1 MVKYV
6 VRPALP
12 SGCEEKAGNCGAIAA
27 KGSLNLG
34 GYGVELAFK
43 NMEYKAMDD
52 SSIKKGVT
60 LEDPRTEDLSQEV
73 RGFIFSKILVPH
85 SAIRKLLSTVS
96 PLESDMFPVDFRS
109 IHVHYLNNLEE
120 DAMYKQ
126 WWSNINE
133 ILMPVFPG
141 QLRYIRKNLFH
152 AVYVVDL
159 ATSYGL
165 EARGPRRRTGLELP
179 SRDKVVSEQYVIAGS
194 SPLLFLAVDKGE
206 GWPRGPGQRGPRRCT
221 GLELTSRDNVVSEQA
236 PDDPNNAK
244 RPNETGV
251 GKVPI
256 TIRVLWNRV
265 EESVR
270 PQWDIGIQGL
280 LNPTSDKKG
289 VDPRDKCGLS
299 CSLFYSEKWLQ
310 EGEGRVPLHID
321 GEVSIERIKCFRRI
335 FSNEDER
342 IRANDEFA
350 NFSLKSGAFADPD
363 SIGSMYVTD
372 PRKWWACFG
381 SNAPLLQRCWESFM
395 VLLVAYS
402 AWVYPFEVAFLNSSR
417 NKRLYIADNIVDL
430 FFAIDIVLTFFVAY
444 IDSRTQLLVLDRR
457 KISIRLEKDIRFSY
471 FWIRCARLLSVT
483 LFLVH
488 CAGCLYYL
496 LADRYPHQGKT
507 WLGSVNPNFRETSL
521 WIRYISALYWSVT
534 TMTTV
539 GYGDLHAVNTVEM
552 IFIIFYMLF
561 NLGLTAYLIGNMTN
575 LVVEGTRRTMEFRSS
590 IEAVSN
596 FVCRNRLPPRLKEQ
610 ILAYM
615 CLRFK
620 AESLN
625 QNHLI
630 EQLPKSICK
639 CICHHLFLPTVEKVY
654 LFKGVSRE
662 ILLLLVAEMKA
673 EYIPPRE
680 DVIMQNEAPDDI
692 YIIVSGEVEII
703 DYDLDKE
710 RVFGTL
716 QSGDIFGEVGALCC
730 KHQSFTFR
738 TRTLS
743 QLLKLKSSALIETMQ
758 TKQELYS
765 YN

>member
-73 RGFIFSKILVPH
+73 RGFIFSKILAGCSFLCEITLGFGVYSSFIYLLLNIRLVDIVQQELLLANQFSKLKVNVTKSLVSLEQLYRVPH

-244 RPNETGV
+244 RPNETG

-256 TIRVLWNRV
+256 TIRVLL
-265 EESVR
+265 ESGGGECQASMGHR
-270 PQWDIGIQGL
+270 
-280 LNPTSDKKG
+280 
-289 VDPRDKCGLS
+289 
-299 CSLFYSEKWLQ
+299 FYSEKWLQ
-310 EGEGRVPLHID
+310 EG
-321 GEVSIERIKCFRRI
+321 
-335 FSNEDER
+335 EDER

-381 SNAPLLQRCWESFM
+381 SNAPLLQRLAFKVLGQPTSSSCCERNWSIYSFIH
-395 VLLVAYS
+395 S
-402 AWVYPFEVAFLNSSR
+402 CRR
-417 NKRLYIADNIVDL
+417 NK
-430 FFAIDIVLTFFVAY
+430 LTPKRAE
-444 IDSRTQLLVLDRR
+444 DSVFIHNNL
-457 KISIRLEKDIRFSY
+457 
-471 FWIRCARLLSVT
+471 RLLSRNSFTYYDEKTKLWDVGGDQFGSMEDVGVLEFANLSLDQPDDKGVAGIGYDPNHAKRPNET
-483 LFLVH
+483 GVGRVPIAIRVLLESGGESVRPQWDRGRQGLFNPTSDKKWVDPRQVRYVREISKILIIWASASLPTREK
-488 CAGCLYYL
+488 AGIGA
-496 LADRYPHQGKT
+496 LAK
-507 WLGSVNPNFRETSL
+507 
-521 WIRYISALYWSVT
+521 
-534 TMTTV
+534 
-539 GYGDLHAVNTVEM
+539 GDL
-552 IFIIFYMLF
+552 
-561 NLGLTAYLIGNMTN
+561 
-575 LVVEGTRRTMEFRSS
+575 
-590 IEAVSN
+590 
-596 FVCRNRLPPRLKEQ
+596 
-610 ILAYM
+610 
-615 CLRFK
+615 
-620 AESLN
+620 
-625 QNHLI
+625 
-630 EQLPKSICK
+630 
-639 CICHHLFLPTVEKVY
+639 
-654 LFKGVSRE
+654 
-662 ILLLLVAEMKA
+662 
-673 EYIPPRE
+673 
-680 DVIMQNEAPDDI
+680 
-692 YIIVSGEVEII
+692 
-703 DYDLDKE
+703 
-710 RVFGTL
+710 
-716 QSGDIFGEVGALCC
+716 GAI
-730 KHQSFTFR
+730 R
-738 TRTLS
+738 G
-743 QLLKLKSSALIETMQ
+743 
-758 TKQELYS
+758 
-765 YN
+765 